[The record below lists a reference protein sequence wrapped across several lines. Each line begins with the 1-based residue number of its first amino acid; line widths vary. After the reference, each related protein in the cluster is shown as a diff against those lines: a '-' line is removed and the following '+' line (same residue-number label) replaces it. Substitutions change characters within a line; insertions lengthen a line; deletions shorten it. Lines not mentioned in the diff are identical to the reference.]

1 MYVYNHHLEHRYVS
15 HFSLYKSNFVF
26 IHKIGFS
33 NYESM
38 EIMINNK
45 GKNIRKKREKN
56 RSLRSL
62 SPTKKMFKKRIT
74 NENKTDPT

>member
-38 EIMINNK
+38 EIMINNN
-45 GKNIRKKREKN
+45 GKKLKKEEIERK
-56 RSLRSL
+56 
-62 SPTKKMFKKRIT
+62 TVAYVA
-74 NENKTDPT
+74 